1 MDTYKDIP
9 YDIDFG
15 VLSPLVDALVGFGT
29 MAFSVLSVILV
40 VYMALVTTFDI
51 MYITFP
57 MVQSIASKR
66 NLDGSLDISG
76 LKFRVIS
83 RDAYN
88 AVQEKYSIEGSGK
101 GLYKSA
107 LLIYLRKRLRTYL
120 VLALVLVVMFNGFNV
135 LVLIIS
141 KLLTPLFK
149 AFKIFQ

>member
-57 MVQSIASKR
+57 MIQSMASKR

-88 AVQEKYSIEGSGK
+88 AVQEKYSVEGSGR

-107 LLIYLRKRLRTYL
+107 LLIYLRKRLKTYL
-120 VLALVLVVMFNGFNV
+120 VLAVVLVVMFNGFNV

>member
-57 MVQSIASKR
+57 VIQSMASKR

-88 AVQEKYSIEGSGK
+88 AVQEKYSIEGSGR

-107 LLIYLRKRLRTYL
+107 LLIYLRKRLKTYL
-120 VLALVLVVMFNGFNV
+120 VLAVVLVVMFNGFNV

>member
-15 VLSPLVDALVGFGT
+15 VLSPLVDALVGLGT
-29 MAFSVLSVILV
+29 MAFSVLSVILA

-57 MVQSIASKR
+57 MIQSMASKR

-88 AVQEKYSIEGSGK
+88 AVQEKYSIEGSGR

-107 LLIYLRKRLRTYL
+107 LLIYLRKRLKTYL
-120 VLALVLVVMFNGFNV
+120 VLAVVLVVMFNGFNV

>member
-40 VYMALVTTFDI
+40 IYMALVTTFDI

-57 MVQSIASKR
+57 MIQSMASKR

-88 AVQEKYSIEGSGK
+88 AVQEKYSIEGSGR

-107 LLIYLRKRLRTYL
+107 LLIYLRKRLKTYL
-120 VLALVLVVMFNGFNV
+120 VLAVVLVVMFNGFNV

>member
-15 VLSPLVDALVGFGT
+15 VLSPLVDALVRFGT

-57 MVQSIASKR
+57 MIQSMASKR

-88 AVQEKYSIEGSGK
+88 AVQEKYSIEGSGR

-107 LLIYLRKRLRTYL
+107 LLIYLRKRLKTYL
-120 VLALVLVVMFNGFNV
+120 VLAVVLVVMFNGFNV

>member
-57 MVQSIASKR
+57 MIQSMASKR

-88 AVQEKYSIEGSGK
+88 AVQEKYSIEGSGR

-107 LLIYLRKRLRTYL
+107 LLIYLRKRLKTYL
-120 VLALVLVVMFNGFNV
+120 VLAVILVVMFNGFNV

>member
-15 VLSPLVDALVGFGT
+15 VLSPLVDAFVGFGT

-40 VYMALVTTFDI
+40 IYMALVTTFDI

-57 MVQSIASKR
+57 MIQSMASKR

-88 AVQEKYSIEGSGK
+88 AVQEKYSIEGSGR

-107 LLIYLRKRLRTYL
+107 LLIYLRKRLKTYL
-120 VLALVLVVMFNGFNV
+120 VLAVVLVVMFNGFNV

>member
-57 MVQSIASKR
+57 MIQSMASKR

-76 LKFRVIS
+76 LRFRVIS

-88 AVQEKYSIEGSGK
+88 AVQEKYSIEGSGR

-107 LLIYLRKRLRTYL
+107 LLIYLRKRLKTYL
-120 VLALVLVVMFNGFNV
+120 VLAVVLVVMFNGFNV

>member
-51 MYITFP
+51 VYITFP
-57 MVQSIASKR
+57 MIQSMASKR

-88 AVQEKYSIEGSGK
+88 AVQEKYSIEGSGR

-107 LLIYLRKRLRTYL
+107 LLIYLRKRLKTYL
-120 VLALVLVVMFNGFNV
+120 VLAVVLVVMFNGFNV

>member
-40 VYMALVTTFDI
+40 IYMALVTTFDI

-57 MVQSIASKR
+57 MIQSMASKR

-88 AVQEKYSIEGSGK
+88 AVQEKYSIEGSGR

-107 LLIYLRKRLRTYL
+107 LLIYLRKRLKTYL
-120 VLALVLVVMFNGFNV
+120 VLAVVLVIMFNGFNV
-135 LVLIIS
+135 IVLIIS

>member
-9 YDIDFG
+9 YNIDFG

-57 MVQSIASKR
+57 MIQSMASKR

-88 AVQEKYSIEGSGK
+88 AVQEKYSIEGSGR

-107 LLIYLRKRLRTYL
+107 LLIYLRKRLKTYL
-120 VLALVLVVMFNGFNV
+120 VLAVVLVIMFNGFNV

>member
-15 VLSPLVDALVGFGT
+15 VLSPLVDAIVGFGT

-57 MVQSIASKR
+57 MIQSMASKR

-88 AVQEKYSIEGSGK
+88 AVQEKYSIEGSGR

-107 LLIYLRKRLRTYL
+107 LLIYLRKRLKTYL
-120 VLALVLVVMFNGFNV
+120 VLAVVLVVMFNGFNV

>member
-57 MVQSIASKR
+57 MIQSMASKR

-88 AVQEKYSIEGSGK
+88 AVQEKYSIEGSGR

-107 LLIYLRKRLRTYL
+107 LLIYLRKRLKTYL
-120 VLALVLVVMFNGFNV
+120 VLAVVLVIMFNGFNV
-135 LVLIIS
+135 IVLIIS

>member
-57 MVQSIASKR
+57 IIQSMASKR

-88 AVQEKYSIEGSGK
+88 AVQEKYSIEGSGR

-107 LLIYLRKRLRTYL
+107 LLIYLRKRLKTYL
-120 VLALVLVVMFNGFNV
+120 VLAVVLVVMFNGFNV

>member
-40 VYMALVTTFDI
+40 VYMALITTFDI

-57 MVQSIASKR
+57 MIQSMASKR

-88 AVQEKYSIEGSGK
+88 AVQEKYSIEGSGR

-107 LLIYLRKRLRTYL
+107 LLIYLRKRLKTYL
-120 VLALVLVVMFNGFNV
+120 VLAVVLVVMFNGFNV

>member
-57 MVQSIASKR
+57 MIQSMASKR

-88 AVQEKYSIEGSGK
+88 AVQEKYSIEGSGR

-107 LLIYLRKRLRTYL
+107 LLIYLRKRLKTYL
-120 VLALVLVVMFNGFNV
+120 VLAVVLVIMFNGFNI

>member
-57 MVQSIASKR
+57 MIQSMASKR

-88 AVQEKYSIEGSGK
+88 AVQEKYSIEGSGR

-107 LLIYLRKRLRTYL
+107 LLTYLRKRLKTYL
-120 VLALVLVVMFNGFNV
+120 VLAVVLVVMFNGFNV

>member
-57 MVQSIASKR
+57 MIQSMASKR

-88 AVQEKYSIEGSGK
+88 AVQEKYSIEGYGR

-107 LLIYLRKRLRTYL
+107 LLIYLRKRLKTYL
-120 VLALVLVVMFNGFNV
+120 VLAVVLVVMFNGFNV

>member
-57 MVQSIASKR
+57 MIQSMASKR

-88 AVQEKYSIEGSGK
+88 AVQEKYSIEGSGR

-107 LLIYLRKRLRTYL
+107 LLIYLRKRLKTYL
-120 VLALVLVVMFNGFNV
+120 VLAVVLVVMFNGFNV

>member
-51 MYITFP
+51 IYITFP
-57 MVQSIASKR
+57 MIQSMASKR

-88 AVQEKYSIEGSGK
+88 AVQEKYSIEGSGR

-107 LLIYLRKRLRTYL
+107 LLIYLRKRLKTYL
-120 VLALVLVVMFNGFNV
+120 VLAVVLVIMFNGFNV
-135 LVLIIS
+135 IVLIIS

>member
-40 VYMALVTTFDI
+40 IYMALVTTFDI

-57 MVQSIASKR
+57 MIQSMASKR

-76 LKFRVIS
+76 LKFRVVS

-88 AVQEKYSIEGSGK
+88 AVQEKYSIEGSGR

-120 VLALVLVVMFNGFNV
+120 VLAVVLVVMFNGFNV

>member
-57 MVQSIASKR
+57 MIQSMASKR

-88 AVQEKYSIEGSGK
+88 AVQEKYSIEGSGR

-107 LLIYLRKRLRTYL
+107 LLIYLRKRLKTYL
-120 VLALVLVVMFNGFNV
+120 VLAVVLAIMFNGFNV
-135 LVLIIS
+135 IVLIIS

>member
-51 MYITFP
+51 VYITFP
-57 MVQSIASKR
+57 MIQSMASKR

-88 AVQEKYSIEGSGK
+88 AVQEKYSIEGSGR

-107 LLIYLRKRLRTYL
+107 LLIYLRKRLKTYL
-120 VLALVLVVMFNGFNV
+120 VLAVVLVIMFNGFNV

>member
-57 MVQSIASKR
+57 MIQSMASKR

-88 AVQEKYSIEGSGK
+88 AVQEKYSIEGSGR

-107 LLIYLRKRLRTYL
+107 LLIYLRKRLKTYL
-120 VLALVLVVMFNGFNV
+120 VLAVVLVVMCNGFNV

-141 KLLTPLFK
+141 KLLTPLFN

>member
-57 MVQSIASKR
+57 MIQSMASKR
-66 NLDGSLDISG
+66 NLDGSLDISS

-88 AVQEKYSIEGSGK
+88 AVQEKYSIEGSGR

-107 LLIYLRKRLRTYL
+107 LLIYLRKRLKTYL
-120 VLALVLVVMFNGFNV
+120 VLAVVLVIMFNGFNV

>member
-51 MYITFP
+51 LYITFP
-57 MVQSIASKR
+57 MIQSIASKR

-120 VLALVLVVMFNGFNV
+120 VLAVVLVIMFNGFNV
-135 LVLIIS
+135 IVLIIS

>member
-57 MVQSIASKR
+57 MIQSMTSKR

-88 AVQEKYSIEGSGK
+88 AVQEKYSIEGSGR

-107 LLIYLRKRLRTYL
+107 LLIYLRKRLKTYL
-120 VLALVLVVMFNGFNV
+120 VLAVVLVIMFNGFNV

>member
-57 MVQSIASKR
+57 MIQSMASKR

-88 AVQEKYSIEGSGK
+88 AVQEKYSIEGSGR

-107 LLIYLRKRLRTYL
+107 LLIYLRKRLKTYL
-120 VLALVLVVMFNGFNV
+120 VLAVVLVIMFNGFNV

>member
-57 MVQSIASKR
+57 MIQSMASKR

-88 AVQEKYSIEGSGK
+88 AVQEKYSIEGSGR

-107 LLIYLRKRLRTYL
+107 LLIYLRKRLKTYL
-120 VLALVLVVMFNGFNV
+120 VLAVVLVVMFNGFNV
-135 LVLIIS
+135 IVLIIS